1 MSMPPLRLQ
10 TTAAAVL
17 GAALLGG
24 CSSLQNTDSIFGLI
38 TPYRIDIVQG
48 NVVTKEQAAL
58 LKPGLTRSQVRELLG
73 SPMLTDPFHAQ
84 RWDYI
89 FSIRRPGTDAQR
101 RSVVVIF
108 DGDVVK
114 DVQAPELPT
123 EREFVA
129 AIGPKPDRL
138 RAPVLE
144 LTEEQRRALPVPPH
158 RDDPAPAP
166 VGPLR
171 DYPPLERP

>member
-58 LKPGLTRSQVRELLG
+58 LKPGLTRSQVRELFG

-114 DVQAPELPT
+114 DVQIPELPT

-138 RAPVLE
+138 RTPVLE
-144 LTEEQRRALPVPPH
+144 LTEEQRRALPVPPR
-158 RDDPAPAP
+158 RDDPAPPP